1 MTGMKV
7 LCIGNSFSQDA
18 ASYLNR
24 AAANQGIE
32 IHTENLYIGGC
43 SLERHYN
50 NMISGDKAYELEIN
64 GEETHINV
72 SLGESLEKEKWDVIT
87 VQQASHFSAF
97 YSTYQ
102 PYVSALVGFIR
113 EKQPEA
119 KVFIHQ
125 TWAYEENS
133 QRLADNGF
141 AARKEMFAEIGKC
154 YRLAAEECGADGLI
168 PSGQVFENMA
178 AKGIKCHRDTFH
190 ASLGAGRY
198 ALALTWIKALT
209 GADIN
214 GNTFNE
220 TSEPISAD
228 EAAKIK
234 KSVNEA
240 F

>member
-1 MTGMKV
+1 MKV

-32 IHTENLYIGGC
+32 IYTENLYIGGC
-43 SLERHYN
+43 SLEQHFN
-50 NMISGDKAYELEIN
+50 NMISGDRAYELEIN
-64 GEETHINV
+64 GEKTHVNV
-72 SLGESLEKEKWDVIT
+72 SLGESLEKEKWDVVT

-97 YSTYQ
+97 YPTYQ
-102 PYVSALVGFIR
+102 PYASELVKFIR

-119 KVFIHQ
+119 KVFVHQ

-141 AARKEMFAEIGKC
+141 AARKEMFAAIKEN
-154 YRLAAEECGADGLI
+154 YRLAAAECNADGLI

-214 GNTFNE
+214 GNTFDG
-220 TSEPISAD
+220 TLEPVSTD

-234 KSVNEA
+234 DSVNEA

>member
-1 MTGMKV
+1 MKV

-18 ASYLNR
+18 ASYLSR
-24 AAANQGIE
+24 AAENQGID
-32 IHTENLYIGGC
+32 IHVENLYIGGC

-50 NMISGDKAYELEIN
+50 NMISGEKAYELEIN
-64 GEETHINV
+64 GESTHVNIA
-72 SLGESLEKEKWDVIT
+72 LGEALGKDKWDIVT

-102 PYVSALVGFIR
+102 PYASELVKFIHG
-113 EKQPEA
+113 KQPEA

-125 TWAYEENS
+125 TWAYEEGS

-141 AARKEMFAEIGKC
+141 ALRKDMFAEIRKN
-154 YRLAAEECGADGLI
+154 YSLAAKECAVDGLI
-168 PSGQVFENMA
+168 PSGQVFESMA

-209 GADIN
+209 GTDIS
-214 GNTFNE
+214 GNTFTE
-220 TSEPISAD
+220 TAEPVSAD
-228 EAAKIK
+228 EVALIK
-234 KSVNEA
+234 EAVNEVFSA
-240 F
+240 

>member
-1 MTGMKV
+1 MKV

-18 ASYLNR
+18 ASYLSR
-24 AAANQGIE
+24 AAENQGIE
-32 IHTENLYIGGC
+32 IYTENLYIGGC

-50 NMISGDKAYELEIN
+50 NMLSGEKAYELEIN
-64 GEETHINV
+64 GESAHLNV
-72 SLGESLEKEKWDVIT
+72 SLSEALERDNWDIVT

-102 PYVSALVGFIR
+102 PYASALVKFIR
-113 EKQPEA
+113 EKQPGA
-119 KVFIHQ
+119 RVFIHQ

-141 AARKEMFAEIGKC
+141 SARGEMFARIKES
-154 YRLAAEECGADGLI
+154 YRLMAEECAADGVI

-209 GADIN
+209 GADISDN
-214 GNTFNE
+214 SFADTA
-220 TSEPISAD
+220 EPVSAA
-228 EAAKIK
+228 EAASIK
-234 KSVNEA
+234 DAVNEA
-240 F
+240 FK